1 MFSVNSRRPKAP
13 GLKDGQT
20 LNHNKTY
27 RTYTYGIVA
36 PQADDIIKN
45 AALN

>member
-1 MFSVNSRRPKAP
+1 MFSVNSLRPKAP

-20 LNHNKTY
+20 FHHNVTHT
-27 RTYTYGIVA
+27 TYTYGIVA